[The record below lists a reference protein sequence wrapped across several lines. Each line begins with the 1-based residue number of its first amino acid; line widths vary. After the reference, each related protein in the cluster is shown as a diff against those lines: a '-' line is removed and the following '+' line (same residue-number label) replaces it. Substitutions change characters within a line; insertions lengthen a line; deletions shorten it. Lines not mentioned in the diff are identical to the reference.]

1 MKLGILLLVTGL
13 LVINAFGG
21 PDSFWAIASRPLS
34 SLQPFSPQIFTDSV
48 VSKVESIFAD
58 HKRRQT
64 TEEKLCFT

>member
-13 LVINAFGG
+13 LVTNAFGG
-21 PDSFWAIASRPLS
+21 SDAFWVIAPRPLS
-34 SLQPFSPQIFTDSV
+34 SLQRFSPQIFTDAV